1 MYWQWLSQLLHP
13 GRFDWPLREHIA
25 QAYAW
30 LYGSDI
36 DAADIDKVLRMRL
49 NQGAAGYDR
58 LR

>member
-1 MYWQWLSQLLHP
+1 MAEPVAASK
-13 GRFDWPLREHIA
+13 RFDWPLRGIA

-30 LYGSDI
+30 LYGYDI

>member
-1 MYWQWLSQLLHP
+1 MHP
-13 GRFDWPLREHIA
+13 KRFDWPLRERIA

-30 LYGSDI
+30 LYGYDI